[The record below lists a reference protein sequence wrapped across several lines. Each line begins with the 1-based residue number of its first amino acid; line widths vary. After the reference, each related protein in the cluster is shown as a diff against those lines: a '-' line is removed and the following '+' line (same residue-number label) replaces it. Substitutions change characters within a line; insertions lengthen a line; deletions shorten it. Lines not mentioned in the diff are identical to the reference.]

1 MTVWFQASV
10 AKELVETKLPTMLNN
25 LQNMMN
31 DDGYFI
37 NKQVSA
43 IYMYCRLR
51 FDVRPSSHNCA
62 AKFVP
67 QFPRHMQTLCII

>member
-43 IYMYCRLR
+43 MYVLQIA
-51 FDVRPSSHNCA
+51 FLHAPVIP
-62 AKFVP
+62 
-67 QFPRHMQTLCII
+67 